1 MLVQGICPPKF
12 EELKNIFQKYF
23 DNNEEI
29 GANFSIVKN
38 NKILV
43 NLFGGQKSKNSSWD
57 ENTIVNTF
65 SLSKGIRKLY
75 CKIN

>member
-23 DNNEEI
+23 DNKEEI

-38 NKILV
+38 NEI
-43 NLFGGQKSKNSSWD
+43 
-57 ENTIVNTF
+57 
-65 SLSKGIRKLY
+65 LSKYIRWTK
-75 CKIN
+75 K